1 MKVKLILS
9 VMAVSFLA
17 LTSCKKDWNCTC
29 KAGGF
34 SLDAET
40 YKDETKNNAESKCAD
55 FETEAQNS
63 FGSGVNCSINE
74 AE

>member
-9 VMAVSFLA
+9 VVAVSFLA

-34 SLDAET
+34 SIDAET
-40 YKDETKNNAESKCAD
+40 IKDETKNNAEAECDDIEAD
-55 FETEAQNS
+55 AQSS

-74 AE
+74 AN

>member
-9 VMAVSFLA
+9 VLAVSFLG

-29 KAGGF
+29 KVGGF
-34 SLDAET
+34 SVDAET
-40 YKDETKNNAESKCAD
+40 YKDETKNNAKSKCAD
-55 FETEAQNS
+55 YEAEAQES
-63 FGSGVNCSINE
+63 FGSGVSCTINE